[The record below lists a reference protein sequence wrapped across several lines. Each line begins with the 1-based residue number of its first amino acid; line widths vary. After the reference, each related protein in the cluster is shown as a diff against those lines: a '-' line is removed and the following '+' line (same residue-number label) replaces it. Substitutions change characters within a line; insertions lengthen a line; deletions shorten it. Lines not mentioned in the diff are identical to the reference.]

1 METTLPGVLP
11 EPPSP
16 LLPPMQDKLRLLSP
30 KPGDFLV
37 LSVESEGE
45 AEFYAEQFGAMF
57 ADGRLD
63 PKVNLMILPAG
74 KTIEL
79 LTDEELDVY
88 GLERTEVE
96 EDEA

>member
-1 METTLPGVLP
+1 MEPTPND
-11 EPPSP
+11 E
-16 LLPPMQDKLRLLSP
+16 LLPPMRDRLNLLSP

-63 PKVNLMILPAG
+63 PKVNLMILPPN
-74 KTIEL
+74 KSIEL

-88 GLERTEVE
+88 GLVRTEEE
-96 EDEA
+96 ED